1 MSNIK
6 KFNDFIKEEVSIT
19 SSPKPAVSPDVKP
32 AGPAIKPGTSPKRPS
47 PIRRDKPM
55 VKPDPKAKTKKS
67 TFKDVLDRYERI
79 VMKKSN

>member
-6 KFNDFIKEEVSIT
+6 RFKDFIKEEITIT
-19 SSPKPAVSPDVKP
+19 SSPTPAVAPKVKP
-32 AGPAIKPGTSPKRPS
+32 SGPAIKPSTSPSRPS

-55 VKPDPKAKTKKS
+55 VKPDPKAKIKKS

-79 VMKKSN
+79 VMKKK